1 MGSDGSAPVARGHDI
16 KVAFFDVDGT
26 LLSFSTHE
34 EPDRSREAVRRLREN
49 GVLPILCTGRAPYM
63 LDMIERDHFA
73 GTCTFNGALCAMSDG
88 RELVRNPLDRDDVAT
103 ILHQSVEERLYASIY
118 MEEDR
123 LYLTERNEI
132 VDELERMVGEHY
144 PVSEDP
150 YRALDHDVFQL
161 NIFATSEGQ
170 RVASDVTRNLDYT
183 RWTELFC
190 DVIPKGGGKA
200 RAVSRVLEL
209 LGIDPGEAVAFGDGG
224 NDLGMFGV
232 VGTAVAMG
240 NAAGEVRAAADV
252 VTDDVDHD
260 GIFNACR
267 RLNLF

>member
-1 MGSDGSAPVARGHDI
+1 M
-16 KVAFFDVDGT
+16 
-26 LLSFSTHE
+26 
-34 EPDRSREAVRRLREN
+34 
-49 GVLPILCTGRAPYM
+49 LPILCTGRSPYM
-63 LDMIERDHFA
+63 LGMIERDHFA
-73 GTCTFNGALCAMSDG
+73 GTCTFNGALCVMSDG

-103 ILHQSVEERLYASIY
+103 ILRQSVEERLYASIY

-123 LYLTERNEI
+123 LYLTERNAL
-132 VDELERMVGEHY
+132 VDELERPVGERY
-144 PVSEDP
+144 PIGDDP
-150 YRALDHDVFQL
+150 YRALDHDVFQI
-161 NIFATSEGQ
+161 NIFADSEGQ

-240 NAAGEVRAAADV
+240 NAAGEGACMVLKDRGAWAIASDLAKN
-252 VTDDVDHD
+252 TEFLELATLPDFQDEFIDALEF
-260 GIFNACR
+260 GIGENA
-267 RLNLF
+267 